1 MKRPEKKELSNEGN
15 RCVQVGEDYLVGY
28 NQACDDWEKYWEE
41 EHTLHIESE
50 KELCKLKESLPTVE
64 ELETFI
70 ESRCGIPIIVTLGG
84 GNLAEDIHKRLI
96 GECNH
101 VFVSA
106 HNAGTKDI
114 AMECGNCGKII
125 KPEKKEISC
134 EDTSYAQLEG
144 IGYNQACDEHTP
156 YITYLINRIE
166 DLEHKLEYQ
175 RIRPNNA

>member
-1 MKRPEKKELSNEGN
+1 MK
-15 RCVQVGEDYLVGY
+15 VFEDKILVDG
-28 NQACDDWEKYWEE
+28 
-41 EHTLHIESE
+41 IEYIRAS
-50 KELCKLKESLPTVE
+50 SLPTVE

-125 KPEKKEISC
+125 KPGE
-134 EDTSYAQLEG
+134 
-144 IGYNQACDEHTP
+144 
-156 YITYLINRIE
+156 
-166 DLEHKLEYQ
+166 
-175 RIRPNNA
+175 

>member
-1 MKRPEKKELSNEGN
+1 MKRPEKKECSDENPYNCLECGDEGW
-15 RCVQVGEDYLVGY
+15 VYGY
-28 NQACDDWEKYWEE
+28 NQACDDWEKY
-41 EHTLHIESE
+41 
-50 KELCKLKESLPTVE
+50 LPTVE

-125 KPEKKEISC
+125 KPEE
-134 EDTSYAQLEG
+134 
-144 IGYNQACDEHTP
+144 
-156 YITYLINRIE
+156 
-166 DLEHKLEYQ
+166 
-175 RIRPNNA
+175 

>member
-15 RCVQVGEDYLVGY
+15 RCVQVGEDYIVGY
-28 NQACDDWEKYWEE
+28 NQACDDWEKY
-41 EHTLHIESE
+41 
-50 KELCKLKESLPTVE
+50 LPTVE
-64 ELETFI
+64 ELETLI

-125 KPEKKEISC
+125 KPGATHVPTIEEFANAVYNSLHLKER
-134 EDTSYAQLEG
+134 
-144 IGYNQACDEHTP
+144 GYEVNT
-156 YITYLINRIE
+156 R
-166 DLEHKLEYQ
+166 
-175 RIRPNNA
+175 